1 VKQHGLKF
9 VSTTSTDDLLL
20 RHVMSDDTTAVGV
33 SMLSGCETYE
43 DCMRAIRQGV
53 RLLKFYPSFKVPP
66 NSLRDIVSR
75 INSNENDNIHIGD
88 DDDDD
93 DGLRIFVAGS
103 VKLSDLKSYL
113 DAGDH
118 ASMYT

>member
-1 VKQHGLKF
+1 
-9 VSTTSTDDLLL
+9 
-20 RHVMSDDTTAVGV
+20 MSDDATAVGI

-43 DCMRAIRQGV
+43 DCIRAIKQGV

-66 NSLRDIVSR
+66 DSLRDIVSR
-75 INSNENDNIHIGD
+75 ISNENDNIHIGDDDDD

-118 ASMYT
+118 VCMYA

>member
-1 VKQHGLKF
+1 
-9 VSTTSTDDLLL
+9 
-20 RHVMSDDTTAVGV
+20 MSDDTTAVRV

-66 NSLRDIVSR
+66 DSLRDIVSR
-75 INSNENDNIHIGD
+75 ISNENDNIHIGD
-88 DDDDD
+88 DDDDDDDDNDD

-118 ASMYT
+118 ECMYT